1 VRTPQAG
8 TLLTRLAVGIT
19 AAKEMLRTHTTNI
32 IVLSDRALVTANEAD
47 QYTVSTL
54 KGMGINMVA
63 LPQETLYV
71 LQDGITVE
79 LRDRESHAL
88 QVLSDKK
95 INMENLSLQ
104 RDEVMS

>member
-1 VRTPQAG
+1 VCTPQAG

-19 AAKEMLRTHTTNI
+19 AVKEMLRTHTTNI

-71 LQDGITVE
+71 MQEYANIQCLETEAHELQ
-79 LRDRESHAL
+79 
-88 QVLSDKK
+88 Q
-95 INMENLSLQ
+95 
-104 RDEVMS
+104 